1 MELQDSKINF
11 NTDNYALFIIKNSS
25 YIPLENISKQGCF
38 PVYLSKHKLKKD
50 LYYVNVASLTVSNR
64 FYLEQHIKVNKLL
77 NNYPLYF
84 VSLVEHFEMDNTFYI
99 VLEHL
104 DCYLNDFLQKEYVE
118 GMPEMVS
125 FFFFHQIFFALKQ
138 LHQLNIVHRDLK
150 LGRILFKNY
159 QLKITGFSYSYLISN
174 DNKLNKVYNQDIFI
188 APEIESFIKI
198 GSNPFKIDTYSLGII
213 LYTLLLNQVPDDVY
227 TIRKNLDLN
236 KNKLSQDVR
245 DLILNCISENVET
258 RYGTK
263 EIEDSKWYK
272 DSVEFYESVIKDKD
286 LDYSTKY
293 NIIVK
298 NINFTISSDQ

>member
-1 MELQDSKINF
+1 MELLDSKINF

-38 PVYLSKHKLKKD
+38 PVYLSKHKLNKE
-50 LYYVNVASLTVSNR
+50 LFYVNVASLTASNR
-64 FYLEQHIKVNKLL
+64 FYLEQHIKVNKML
-77 NNYPLYF
+77 NNYHSFF
-84 VSLVEHFEMDNTFYI
+84 VSLVEHFEMENTFYI

-104 DCYLNDFLQKEYVE
+104 DCYLNDFLQNEYLE
-118 GMPEMVS
+118 GMPEIVS
-125 FFFFHQIFFALKQ
+125 FFFFQQIFLALKQ
-138 LHQLNIVHRDLK
+138 LHQLNIVHRDFK

-159 QLKITGFSYSYLISN
+159 QIKITGFSYSYIISH
-174 DNKLNKVYNQDIFI
+174 DHKVNKVYNQDIFI
-188 APEIESFIKI
+188 APEIESFIEI

-213 LYTLLLNQVPDDVY
+213 LYVLLLNQIPDNRD
-227 TIRKNLDLN
+227 TITNNLDLN
-236 KNKLSQDVR
+236 KDKLSQNVR

-263 EIEDSKWYK
+263 EIEDSKWFK
-272 DSVEFYESVIKDKD
+272 DSAELYQSVIKDKD

-298 NINFTISSDQ
+298 NINFTVSSDQ